1 MTVLKGVLLHGKA
14 VDIKIDGGLIVE
26 IADDLGAGDKRYEG
40 KSVWAGLIDIHTH
53 GCMGVDTMDCDM
65 QVMAEYYLKNGITTF
80 YPTTMTMSREDII
93 AATKQKTNFP
103 LGANVPGFHMEGP
116 FINEKLKGAQS
127 AEHIIP
133 PSMELFSACER
144 VKRVSLAPEIE
155 GSLEFIKS
163 CPAQCS
169 IGHTECDYDTAK
181 AAIAAGASSLTHTF
195 NCMPGMH
202 HRKPGPIPA
211 GAEEGIYAEII
222 SDGVH
227 IHPAMVRTLVSLY
240 GTDRVILISDSMR
253 ATGLSDGK
261 YDLGGQMVPV
271 TNGVAYTDGGN
282 LAGST
287 TNLFECV
294 RRAISFGIP
303 APDAFKMASE
313 NPARLMGLNKG
324 KVEVGLDADLVF
336 TDGEYNLV
344 GVMKGGEIYE

>member
-1 MTVLKGVLLHGKA
+1 MSVLKKVLLDGRS
-14 VDIKIDGGLIVE
+14 VDIKIEDGKITA
-26 IADDLGAGDKRYEG
+26 IADELGSGDERYAGKTVR
-40 KSVWAGLIDIHTH
+40 AGLIDIHTH
-53 GCMGVDTMDCDM
+53 GCMGYDTMDCDM

-80 YPTTMTMSREDII
+80 YPTTMTMSRERII
-93 AATKQKTNFP
+93 EATKQKTDFER
-103 LGANVPGFHMEGP
+103 GANVPGFHMEGP
-116 FINEKLKGAQS
+116 FINEKTKGAQS
-127 AEHIIP
+127 AEHIIA

-155 GSLEFIKS
+155 GSLEFIRN

-169 IGHTECDYDTAK
+169 IGHTDCDYDTAR
-181 AAIAAGASSLTHTF
+181 AAIEAGATSLTHTF

-211 GAEEGIYAEII
+211 GAEGGIYAELI

-227 IHPAMVRTLVSLY
+227 INPAMVRLLVSLY

-253 ATGLSDGK
+253 AAGLADGK
-261 YDLGGQMVPV
+261 YDLGGQMMTV
-271 TNGVAYTDGGN
+271 TGGVAYTDGGN

-303 APDAFKMASE
+303 ADDAYRMASE

-324 KVEVGLDADLVF
+324 RVAVGLDADLIFV
-336 TDGEYNLV
+336 DGEQNLV
-344 GVMKGGEIYE
+344 GVMKGGVIYE

>member
-1 MTVLKGVLLHGKA
+1 MTVLKGLILQGEA

-26 IADDLGAGDKRYEG
+26 ISADLGEGDSRFAGR
-40 KSVWAGLIDIHTH
+40 SVWAGLIDIHTH
-53 GCMGVDTMDCDM
+53 GCMGYDTMDCDM

-80 YPTTMTMSREDII
+80 YPTTMTMSREAII
-93 AATKQKTNFP
+93 AATKQRTDFP
-103 LGANVPGFHMEGP
+103 RGANVPGFHMEGP
-116 FINEKLKGAQS
+116 FINEKTKGAQS

-144 VKRVSLAPEIE
+144 VKRVSLAPELC
-155 GSLEFIKS
+155 GSLEFIKN

-169 IGHTECDYDTAK
+169 IGHTDCDYATAK
-181 AAIAAGASSLTHTF
+181 AAIEAGATSLTHTF

-211 GAEEGIYAEII
+211 GAEEGIYAELI

-227 IHPAMVRTLVSLY
+227 INPAMVRLLVSLY
-240 GTDRVILISDSMR
+240 GADRVILISDSMR
-253 ATGLSDGK
+253 AAGLSDGK
-261 YDLGGQMVPV
+261 YDLGGQMMTV
-271 TNGVAYTDGGN
+271 TGGVAYTDGGN

-303 APDAFKMASE
+303 ASDAFKMASE
-313 NPARLMGLNKG
+313 NPARLMGLNTG
-324 KVEVGLDADLVF
+324 KVEVGLDADLIF